1 MIPKSVIIGGIE
13 HDIVEINQV
22 IVGDKANMAG
32 SYSLK
37 DCRIELFSD
46 ASEKYKELVLAHEI
60 FHGILSAAGYNL
72 NEQEE
77 TFVLAMER
85 AFYQFIKDN
94 TDFYSGE

>member
-13 HDIVEINQV
+13 HNIVETIQV

-37 DCRIELFSD
+37 ECQIELFS
-46 ASEKYKELVLAHEI
+46 AVSEKYKELVLAHEI
-60 FHGILSAAGYNL
+60 FHGILAASGYNL

-85 AFYQFIKDN
+85 VFYQFIKDN
-94 TDFYSGE
+94 TNFYSGE